1 MESNIKQN
9 MFSFLSREKW
19 GFSFAETYI
28 VAHHDSLMN
37 NEIGTVVLKG
47 ENSPNY

>member
-1 MESNIKQN
+1 MERICLV
-9 MFSFLSREKW
+9 FSREKN
-19 GFSFAETYI
+19 GGSVLLKHI